1 MTSRRKRGR
10 VPGMTEIAEK
20 AGVSIATV
28 SRALKKPELVRS
40 ETVIKVRK
48 VAESLGYGSGY
59 NRQHSPHSG
68 VSPRTGTVGLIL
80 PTIENSIFSEMISSF
95 SHNLSILNRTLLV
108 AAHNYDGAE
117 EVRILRSMLERRIDG
132 VVLIGNQH
140 DPAVEELAKAA
151 QIPVIEAWNHKPGA
165 TFSTVGT
172 DNELAGH
179 MIVEHCLK
187 RGHGNFVL
195 VFPDQHTNDRA
206 LLRRQGALRA
216 LREWNITVA
225 PEHDLLCPYDIDSA
239 KQLGLQILKDPE
251 YRTYVCGNDVIAL
264 GILFAAQAL
273 GLKVPADLSVVGV
286 GDFAFSRSTEPGLT
300 TVRIPARTIGR
311 EAAELINRMIERP
324 VSKDFPSLLIQPR
337 VIDRESCL

>member
-1 MTSRRKRGR
+1 MISRRKRGR

-28 SRALKKPELVRS
+28 SRALKKPDVVRP
-40 ETVIKVRK
+40 ETVAKVRA
-48 VAESLGYGSGY
+48 VAESLGYGTS
-59 NRQHSPHSG
+59 NEQQAQT
-68 VSPRTGTVGLIL
+68 SPRTGTVGLIL

-108 AAHNYDGAE
+108 AAHNYDDAE

-151 QIPVIEAWNHKPGA
+151 QIPVIEAWNHRPGA

-172 DNELAGH
+172 DNELAGY
-179 MIVEHCLK
+179 MIAEHCLK
-187 RGHGNFVL
+187 RGHKDFVL
-195 VFPDQHTNDRA
+195 VFPDQNKNDRA

-216 LREWNITVA
+216 LKEWDVGLEPQN
-225 PEHDLLCPYDIDSA
+225 DLMCPYDIESA
-239 KQLGLQILKDPE
+239 KQLGIQILKSTKH
-251 YRTYVCGNDVIAL
+251 RTYICGNDVIAL

-273 GLKVPADLSVVGV
+273 GLQVPADLSVVGV
-286 GDFAFSRSTEPGLT
+286 GDFAFARSTEPGLT
-300 TVRIPARTIGR
+300 TVRVPARTIGR

-337 VIDRESCL
+337 VIDRESCR

>member
-1 MTSRRKRGR
+1 MVTRRKRGR

-28 SRALKKPELVRS
+28 SRALKKPDVVRP
-40 ETVIKVRK
+40 ETVAKVRA

-59 NRQHSPHSG
+59 DRQDQE
-68 VSPRTGTVGLIL
+68 SPRTGTVGLIL

-108 AAHNYDGAE
+108 AAHNYDAAE

-140 DPAVEELAKAA
+140 DPAVEELAMAA
-151 QIPVIEAWNHKPGA
+151 QIPVIEAWNHRPGA

-172 DNELAGH
+172 DNELAGY
-179 MIVEHCLK
+179 MIAEHCLK
-187 RGHGNFVL
+187 RGHRDFVL
-195 VFPDQHTNDRA
+195 VFPDPHTNDRA

-216 LREWNITVA
+216 LREGGVEVL
-225 PEHDLLCPYDIDSA
+225 PENDVLCPYDIESA
-239 KQLGLQILKDPE
+239 KELGMQVLRNPKH
-251 YRTYVCGNDVIAL
+251 RTYICGNDVIAL

-273 GLKVPADLSVVGV
+273 NLKVPADLSVVGV
-286 GDFAFSRSTEPGLT
+286 GDFAFARSTEPGLT

-337 VIDRESCL
+337 VIDRDSCR